1 MYEYRIVRC
10 SGLTSSVAWQAAGGD
25 AQALSGALGGLP
37 PVAAREALLLGRP
50 SAPGALA
57 AYLQQHAP
65 APAPAGAL
73 PYPTLP
79 CPLTLIRSRCAR

>member
-1 MYEYRIVRC
+1 MRC
-10 SGLTSSVAWQAAGGD
+10 PGLTSSIVWQAAGGD

-37 PVAAREALLLGRP
+37 PVVAREALLLGRP

-65 APAPAGAL
+65 SAAGAL
-73 PYPTLP
+73 PYPTP
-79 CPLTLIRSRCAR
+79 TLLSHADTLLSRAR